1 MMVRFDQTQTT
12 GSPHSPDPPKK
23 INTDLIARLFFLL
36 SSSSQILANARTLE
50 EKYGDMMDI
59 EFSVQDGTLY
69 MLQVTALD
77 ID

>member
-1 MMVRFDQTQTT
+1 MVRFDQTRTT

-23 INTDLIARLFFLL
+23 TKNVLNTKPFLFL
-36 SSSSQILANARTLE
+36 SSSSQILANARILE

-77 ID
+77 MC

>member
-1 MMVRFDQTQTT
+1 MMVRFDQTRTT

-23 INTDLIARLFFLL
+23 INIVLIAKLFFLL